1 MNIQI
6 REFCQSDLSES
17 IAIWNR
23 IVTDGNAFPQTDCLD
38 ETTGLLFFQSQSYT
52 GVACD
57 RDTGT
62 IAGLYILHPNNVGHC
77 GHICNA
83 SYAVRADIRGQHIG
97 ERLVKHCMER
107 GRELGFKILQFNAV
121 VTSNTAA
128 IHLYKKLG
136 FTKLGTVPEGFR
148 MDDGTYQDILLY
160 YHPL

>member
-6 REFCQSDLSES
+6 REFCKADLTEVISL
-17 IAIWNR
+17 WNQ

-38 ETTGLLFFQSQSYT
+38 ETTGLRFFQSQSYT
-52 GVACD
+52 GVAYD
-57 RDTGT
+57 RDTGK

-97 ERLVKHCMER
+97 KRLVKHCMEK

-128 IHLYKKLG
+128 MHLYKKLG
-136 FTKLGTVPEGFR
+136 FTKLGTIPEGFR

-160 YHPL
+160 YHSL